1 MPACLSAHPSLSIPA
16 LGAFQLHLTPFNS
29 TPTFACIERPL
40 SAADLADALI
50 DRDNAA
56 EALRALASLAPLTDA
71 LRHKPK
77 CDVAVRL
84 LAARVVA
91 ETETTPLPAHVAT
104 AMDWAFGRVLF

>member
-1 MPACLSAHPSLSIPA
+1 MSTASVAPRLSPPLARHRRWSSRVTKPGCS
-16 LGAFQLHLTPFNS
+16 F
-29 TPTFACIERPL
+29 RPRA